1 MVRVVHNAHVTRGP
15 IAVTMRS
22 HVPGSSTTQSTSN
35 ARKRLAALQG
45 GLVVSCQART
55 GNPLHGPHTMALMA
69 QAAELGGA
77 RALRV
82 NGAADIEAV
91 MHASELPVMGINKVE
106 YDDSPVMI
114 TPTVRDA
121 EAILVTGCPFVALDG
136 TNRRRPG
143 GEALADVVGV
153 IHQRGALAFAD
164 LATRDDLAGAV
175 AADVDAVGTTL
186 SGYTAESARDDEL
199 PDFDLLRWLVRHSP
213 VPVFAEGRI
222 WTPEQAAEALAIGAS
237 FVVVGTAITN
247 PMAITSRFVA
257 AVERAADQTKG

>member
-1 MVRVVHNAHVTRGP
+1 
-15 IAVTMRS
+15 
-22 HVPGSSTTQSTSN
+22 
-35 ARKRLAALQG
+35 
-45 GLVVSCQART
+45 
-55 GNPLHGPHTMALMA
+55 MALMA

-121 EAILVTGCPFVALDG
+121 EAILTTGCPFVALDG

-143 GEALADVVGV
+143 GERLADIVSA
-153 IHQRGALAFAD
+153 IHRHGALAFAD
-164 LATRDDLAGAV
+164 LATRDDLAGAI

-186 SGYTAESARDDEL
+186 SGYTAESARDDL

-222 WTPEQAAEALAIGAS
+222 WTPEQAAEALALGAS

-247 PMAITSRFVA
+247 PMAITSRFV
-257 AVERAADQTKG
+257 RAIDARLEAGS

>member
-1 MVRVVHNAHVTRGP
+1 V
-15 IAVTMRS
+15 S
-22 HVPGSSTTQSTSN
+22 GSSSATPSRS
-35 ARKRLAALQG
+35 ARTRLAALEG
-45 GLVVSCQART
+45 GLIVSCQARK
-55 GNPLHGPHTMALMA
+55 GNPLHGPHAMALMA

-121 EAILVTGCPFVALDG
+121 EAILATGCPLVALDG

-143 GEALADVVGV
+143 GEALADVVAA
-153 IHQRGALAFAD
+153 IHDRGALAFAD

-175 AADVDAVGTTL
+175 AAGVDTVGTTL
-186 SGYTAESARDDEL
+186 SGYTAESERDDDL
-199 PDFDLLRWLVRHSP
+199 PDFGLLRWLVRHSP
-213 VPVFAEGRI
+213 VPVFAEGRF

-247 PMAITSRFVA
+247 PMAITSRFVSIMKQNTDH
-257 AVERAADQTKG
+257 RKG

>member
-1 MVRVVHNAHVTRGP
+1 M
-15 IAVTMRS
+15 
-22 HVPGSSTTQSTSN
+22 Q
-35 ARKRLAALQG
+35 RLVALEG
-45 GLVVSCQART
+45 GLIVSCQARK
-55 GNPLHGPHTMALMA
+55 GNPLHGPHAMALMA

-91 MHASELPVMGINKVE
+91 MHASELPVMGISKVE

-121 EAILVTGCPFVALDG
+121 EAILALGVPLVALDA
-136 TNRRRPG
+136 TARRRPG
-143 GEALADVVGV
+143 GESLKDVVAA
-153 IHQRGALAFAD
+153 IHAHGALAFGD
-164 LATRDDLAGAV
+164 LATRDDLAGAID
-175 AADVDAVGTTL
+175 AGVDAVGTTL
-186 SGYTAESARDDEL
+186 SGYTAESARDDDL
-199 PDFDLLRWLVRHSP
+199 PDLDLLRWLVRHSP

-247 PMAITSRFVA
+247 PMAITSRFIATMDA
-257 AVERAADQTKG
+257 ARRAEERP

>member
-1 MVRVVHNAHVTRGP
+1 M
-15 IAVTMRS
+15 
-22 HVPGSSTTQSTSN
+22 Q
-35 ARKRLAALQG
+35 RLAALEG
-45 GLVVSCQART
+45 GLIVSCQARK
-55 GNPLHGPHTMALMA
+55 GNPLHGPHAMALMA

-82 NGAADIEAV
+82 EGTADIEAV
-91 MHASELPVMGINKVE
+91 MHASQLPVMGIAKVE

-114 TPTVRDA
+114 TPTMR
-121 EAILVTGCPFVALDG
+121 EAKTILATGCPFVALDA
-136 TNRRRPG
+136 TSRPRPN
-143 GEALADVVGV
+143 GESLADVVAA
-153 IHQRGALAFAD
+153 IHAGGRLAFGD

-175 AADVDAVGTTL
+175 AAKVDAVGTTL
-186 SGYTAESARDDEL
+186 SGYTAESARDDDA

-247 PMAITSRFVA
+247 PMAITSRFVTIMDA
-257 AVERAADQTKG
+257 ARAGKEPA

>member
-1 MVRVVHNAHVTRGP
+1 MTG
-15 IAVTMRS
+15 TS
-22 HVPGSSTTQSTSN
+22 HIQHHRD
-35 ARKRLAALQG
+35 AQRRLQALQD
-45 GLVVSCQART
+45 GLIVSCQARK
-55 GNPLHGPHTMALMA
+55 GNPLHGPATMALMA

-82 NGAADIEAV
+82 NGVDDITAV
-91 MHASELPVMGINKVE
+91 QHASDLPVMGINKVE

-114 TPTVRDA
+114 TPTVHDA
-121 EAILVTGCPFVALDG
+121 EAILTTGIPFVALDG
-136 TNRRRPG
+136 TNRPRPG
-143 GEALADVVGV
+143 GERLADIVAT
-153 IHQRGALAFAD
+153 IHAHGALAFAD
-164 LATRDDLAGAV
+164 LATRDDLDGAI

-186 SGYTAESARDDEL
+186 SGYTAESERDDDL

-237 FVVVGTAITN
+237 FVVVGTSITN

-257 AVERAADQTKG
+257 IMEATREQKG